1 MLQSLLEDRF
11 KLTLHRETR
20 EEPVYELV
28 VAKGGAK
35 IKEAKPDESAGFEMT
50 PGRIHSMAVPLAY
63 LATNLG
69 YLLGRQV
76 IDKTGLP
83 GKYSYTV
90 TYAPD
95 DGPPDDNAGPSVF
108 TAVREQLGIRL
119 ESAKARIEVLAIDY
133 AEKPAGN

>member
-1 MLQSLLEDRF
+1 
-11 KLTLHRETR
+11 
-20 EEPVYELV
+20 
-28 VAKGGAK
+28 
-35 IKEAKPDESAGFEMT
+35 
-50 PGRIHSMAVPLAY
+50 MAVPLAY

-83 GKYSYTV
+83 GKYSYTM
-90 TYAPD
+90 TYTPD